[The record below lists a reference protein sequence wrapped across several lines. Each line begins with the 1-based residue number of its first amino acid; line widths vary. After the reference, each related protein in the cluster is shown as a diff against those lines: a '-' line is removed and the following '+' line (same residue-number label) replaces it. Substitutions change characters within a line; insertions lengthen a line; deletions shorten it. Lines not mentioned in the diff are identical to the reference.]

1 MKASTW
7 QRYGTTTAVAATHGP
22 VPLLAGGH
30 YRAGAL
36 VNEGMGLETSRRR
49 LGHKHLQTTL
59 RYAEQADAVGDAE
72 IRGWRRR
79 RGAGR

>member
-1 MKASTW
+1 M
-7 QRYGTTTAVAATHGP
+7 AVATYGL

-36 VNEGMGLETSRRR
+36 VNEGMGLETVCRR

-59 RYAEQADAVGDAE
+59 RYAEQVDAGGDAE
-72 IRGWRRR
+72 IHTWRRHR
-79 RGAGR
+79 SARG